1 MLNEMQVVKD
11 KIINENVVKDFRF
24 VLENK
29 LNINLLCDVAVTVV
43 VATNAVTVKVQLY
56 YCTWFPVLYHQ
67 IR

>member
-1 MLNEMQVVKD
+1 MQVVRD

-43 VATNAVTVKVQLY
+43 IATNAVTIKVQLY
-56 YCTWFPVLYHQ
+56 YCTQFPVLYHQ
-67 IR
+67 KR